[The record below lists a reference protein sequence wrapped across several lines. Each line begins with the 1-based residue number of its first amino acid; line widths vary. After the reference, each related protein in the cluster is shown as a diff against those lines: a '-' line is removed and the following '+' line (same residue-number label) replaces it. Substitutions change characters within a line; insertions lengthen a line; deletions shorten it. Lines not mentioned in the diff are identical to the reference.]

1 MAQRDSFITPR
12 HNANPKRPDQ
22 ISECK
27 GRIAVTGRIPI
38 DQIAIDPESIDVELD
53 MESGGIVARAG
64 EVAD

>member
-38 DQIAIDPESIDVELD
+38 DQIAIDPDAVDVELD
-53 MESGGIVARAG
+53 MESGGIVSRAG
-64 EVAD
+64 VVSD